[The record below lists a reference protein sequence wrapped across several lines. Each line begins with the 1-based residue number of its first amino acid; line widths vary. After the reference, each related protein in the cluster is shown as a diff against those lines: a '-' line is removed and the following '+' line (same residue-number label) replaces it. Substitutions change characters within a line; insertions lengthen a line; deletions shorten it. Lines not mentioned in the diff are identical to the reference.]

1 MTLTKGERTILE
13 LLWSEGPMTA
23 KDVSAALWTSAKW
36 AKTTTYTMLGR
47 CVDKGLIRRE
57 EPDYLCVPCITR
69 TENTRLETDRLI
81 DTEFGGSVDLL
92 MTALIGQGRL
102 SAKQLKEL
110 YETLEQMEGDE

>member
-1 MTLTKGERTILE
+1 MILTKGERTIMD

-69 TENTRLETDRLI
+69 DEVARAETERLI
-81 DTEFGGSVDLL
+81 DSQYGGSVDLL

-102 SAKQLKEL
+102 NAKQLKAL
-110 YETLEQMEGDE
+110 YETLEQMEDDA